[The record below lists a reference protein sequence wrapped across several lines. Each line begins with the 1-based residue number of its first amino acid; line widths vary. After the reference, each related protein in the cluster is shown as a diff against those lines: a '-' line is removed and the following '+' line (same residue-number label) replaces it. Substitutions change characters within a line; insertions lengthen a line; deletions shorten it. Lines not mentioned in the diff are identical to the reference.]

1 MEHFPGTENA
11 HPETGLNGFLR
22 VCSYDRTLVRS
33 SGSEVKNEFKGKDGK
48 FSWTYN
54 FEIMYIQA

>member
-1 MEHFPGTENA
+1 MEHFPGTEKA

-48 FSWTYN
+48 G
-54 FEIMYIQA
+54 